1 MDREQKAA
9 ARKGGRVSVKKERRK
24 RWYEKLK
31 ADPERWAKHLEA
43 QRQRRHERGHKKL
56 TAEQRARANELQRR
70 ARQDPARR
78 ERDRAHGR
86 ATWAKLP
93 PDHPRKTRRLSFSKE
108 ARKRARQ
115 KSNER
120 LGHSVVANRYLF
132 MKAAD
137 CPPELSALKREHIRL
152 GRLLRNK
159 PNKTPHE

>member
-1 MDREQKAA
+1 MSA
-9 ARKGGRVSVKKERRK
+9 KKERCR

-31 ADPERWAKHLEA
+31 ADPERWARFLEA
-43 QRQRRHERGHKKL
+43 QRQRRHERGQKKL
-56 TAEQRARANELQRR
+56 KAEQRARANELQRLR
-70 ARQDPARR
+70 RQDPARR
-78 ERDRAHGR
+78 ERERAQGR
-86 ATWAKLP
+86 AIWAKLP
-93 PDHPRKTRRLSFSKE
+93 PDHPR
-108 ARKRARQ
+108 RKRKIKVNKEVRRRASQ

-137 CPPELSALKREHIRL
+137 CPPELAALKREHILL